1 MALEY
6 VSPMCDICNRIIT
19 RFDLPEVL
27 SVVAKTAAE
36 GLDAK
41 ASVIRL
47 ISPGGNRLEIASAFG
62 LSDEYLSKGPVEIS
76 ASPIDQEALIG
87 DVATV
92 LDATKDE
99 RFQYPEEAER
109 EGIRSVLCLPLRAGI
124 KTIGVIRVY
133 TSEAREFSEDEIKF
147 LHTLACHGAVAI
159 ENARMRSQLKRQY
172 NDLMG
177 DIWQWYENVQSAR
190 EEL

>member
-6 VSPMCDICNRIIT
+6 VIPMCDICNRIIT

-27 SVVAKTAAE
+27 SIIAETAAE
-36 GLDAK
+36 GLNAK

-47 ISPGGNRLEIASAFG
+47 ISPQGNRLEIASAYG
-62 LSDEYLSKGPVEIS
+62 LSKEYLNKGPVEIS
-76 ASPIDQEALIG
+76 ASPLDQEALIG
-87 DVATV
+87 DMATV

-99 RFQYPEEAER
+99 RFQYPEEADR

-133 TSEAREFSEDEIKF
+133 TSEPHEFSKDEVRF

-172 NDLMG
+172 DGLMG
-177 DIWQWYENVQSAR
+177 DIWQWYEEIQTAR
-190 EEL
+190 KEL